1 MPSGISLLDL
11 LTQAA
16 SKSTLTKD
24 EFGRIMHDPNA
35 SEGDIQEAL
44 QMLQEAGGYENLE
57 D

>member
-16 SKSTLTKD
+16 SRSALTKE